1 MNIVRW
7 SPFSGRFGLD
17 NPFVTEAD
25 HSFVPPVDVVETGD
39 NLIVK
44 LEVPGVGA
52 GDIDVRVED
61 GTLII
66 EGENK
71 QEQDTKDVTVYR
83 RERTYGRF
91 SRRFTLPEGLDTTK
105 IGASHRNGILEVTLP
120 RAEQAKPR
128 KIEIQAA

>member
-17 NPFVTEAD
+17 SPFVAD
-25 HSFVPPVDVVETGD
+25 ADRPFAPAVDVVETGD

-44 LEVPGVGA
+44 LEVPGVEA
-52 GDIDVRVED
+52 ADIDVRVED
-61 GTLII
+61 GTLLI
-66 EGENK
+66 EGENR
-71 QEQDTKDVTVYR
+71 QEQETKDVTVYR

-91 SRRFTLPEGLDTTK
+91 ARSFTLPEGLDTTK
-105 IGASHRNGILEVTLP
+105 IGASYRNGVLQVTLP
-120 RAEQAKPR
+120 RAEQAKAR